1 MRFLPLL
8 SLLPFTAAA
17 PLLAP
22 RQGTELI
29 PGKYIVVM
37 KPDASQSAI
46 SQITDLWGDAVDH
59 VYSIGT
65 FKGVS
70 GTLSQTLMTTIK
82 NLGSVA
88 YVEQD
93 SVVRTLAVT
102 QSGAPWGL
110 GRISHREKGSTD
122 YVYDESAGQGTC
134 SYVIDTGIFT
144 GHPDF
149 GGRATFLKNFAGDN
163 LDADG
168 NGHGTHVAGTIGSN
182 TYGVAKKTS
191 LFAVKVLNSNGTGE
205 NSGVLAGISFAAQD
219 AKDRESKGECTKG
232 SVGNLSLGGI
242 FSTATMEAVRAAVNA
257 GLFLAVAAGNS
268 GLPDILFSPANE
280 KSACTVGATDKDD
293 KMASFSNFGA
303 LVDVLA
309 PGVDI
314 KSTWNDGNTNTISG
328 TSMATPHVAGLG
340 AYLLGLE
347 QRRDPAALCKRIQ
360 DLSTKNKISNP
371 GLFTVNYIAFNG
383 VSA

>member
-1 MRFLPLL
+1 M
-8 SLLPFTAAA
+8 
-17 PLLAP
+17 
-22 RQGTELI
+22 
-29 PGKYIVVM
+29 
-37 KPDASQSAI
+37 
-46 SQITDLWGDAVDH
+46 
-59 VYSIGT
+59 
-65 FKGVS
+65 
-70 GTLSQTLMTTIK
+70 
-82 NLGSVA
+82 
-88 YVEQD
+88 
-93 SVVRTLAVT
+93 
-102 QSGAPWGL
+102 
-110 GRISHREKGSTD
+110 
-122 YVYDESAGQGTC
+122 YDESAGQGTC

-242 FSTATMEAVRAAVNA
+242 LSTATMEAVRAAVNA

-314 KSTWNDGNTNTISG
+314 KSTWNDGNTVSLIFPCIVFGWWILTDPMQNTISG